1 MAGRRAGLFQ
11 KYFAFIVLLV
21 SGGLVASGAIGL
33 YFSYQETRNSLV
45 SLQREKAL
53 TAAVRIEQFLRDIE
67 SQLGWT
73 ALPHVSP
80 AQDAMESRV
89 LDFIRTLRQLP
100 AVTEVTHLDGEGRE
114 RLMVSRL
121 AMNRVNAGTDLSKE
135 PRFLEA
141 RAKVVN
147 GRKVEG
153 KTWFGPV
160 YFRKETE
167 PYMAISIPEAR
178 DRPGVT
184 VVDVN
189 LKFIWDVV
197 SRIRIGQ
204 KGVAY
209 VVDDQGYLVA
219 HPDISL
225 VLRKVNLSDLPQ
237 VKAALAA
244 GPEGEVKEVP
254 DARNVA
260 GESVLSASA
269 RIAPTNWR
277 VFVEEPQ
284 AAVFAP
290 LYDAILRTIVLLLAG
305 VVISVFASLFLA
317 RRMVNPVRAL
327 RLGAERI
334 GAGDLDARI
343 HVKTG
348 DELEDLAERFNT
360 MTAQLRESYADL
372 EKKVEVRT
380 AELREALDQQTATSN
395 VLKVISGS
403 PTDVTP
409 VFEAIV
415 RSARDLGE
423 AANAYAFRF
432 DGERIHHV
440 ASTDDS
446 LGWLEHAANF
456 GAKPADPA
464 SISGRVIAARGIVR
478 IDDIGADE
486 SYRKLTGLDER
497 GKRLGIP
504 LLRDGEVTGII
515 VVAWDE
521 PGTVPDKFVRLLQTF
536 ADQAAIAV
544 QNVHLFNEIQEK
556 SRQLET
562 ANKHKSDFLANM
574 SHELRTPLNAI
585 IGFSEVM
592 LSGMAGNMPEK
603 QKEFIGD
610 IRDSGKHLLALIN
623 DILDLS
629 KIEAGRM
636 ELDIARF
643 DVPAAMANAT
653 TLVRGRA
660 ERHGIQL
667 VSEVGDGVGAYEGDE
682 RKFKQ
687 IVLNLL
693 TNAVKFTPE
702 GGTVTLGAQRRNG
715 AYVFSVTDT
724 GVGIAPEDQQAIFE
738 EFKQVG
744 SDIERKA
751 EGTGLGL
758 ALTKRLVELH
768 GGAIRVESVPGRG
781 SKFTFELPLAPIHDE
796 APA

>member
-53 TAAVRIEQFLRDIE
+53 TASVRIEQFLRDIE

-73 ALPHVSP
+73 ALPHVTPSVEHMD
-80 AQDAMESRV
+80 QTRI
-89 LDFIRTLRQLP
+89 DFLKLLRQAP
-100 AVTEVTHLDGEGRE
+100 AVTEVTHLDGQGRE
-114 RLMVSRL
+114 RLMISRL
-121 AMNRVNAGTDLSKE
+121 AMDRVDAMTDFSKD
-135 PRFLEA
+135 PRFVEA
-141 RAKVVN
+141 RK
-147 GRKVEG
+147 G

-184 VVDVN
+184 VVEVN

-204 KGVAY
+204 KGIAY
-209 VVDDQGYLVA
+209 VVDDKGYLVA

-225 VLRKVNLSDLPQ
+225 VLRKVNLSELPQ
-237 VKAALAA
+237 VKDALAA
-244 GPEGEVKEVP
+244 GPDADLREVP
-254 DARNVA
+254 DARDST
-260 GESVLSASA
+260 GEAVLSAYA
-269 RIAPTNWR
+269 RVPQTSWR
-277 VFVEEPQ
+277 VFVEEPSS
-284 AAVFAP
+284 AVFAP
-290 LYDAILRTIVLLLAG
+290 LYDAIVRTALLLLAG

-327 RLGAERI
+327 QVGAVKI
-334 GAGDLDARI
+334 GAGDLNARI
-343 HVKTG
+343 DVRTG
-348 DELEDLAERFNT
+348 DELEELAGRFNT

-372 EKKVEVRT
+372 EKKVQDRT
-380 AELREALDQQTATSN
+380 AELSETLEQQTATSE
-395 VLKVISGS
+395 VLKVISSS
-403 PTDVTP
+403 PTDVMP

-415 RSARDLGE
+415 NSAKELGE
-423 AANAYAFRF
+423 ADWVVVFRY
-432 DGERIHHV
+432 DGELISPAA
-440 ASTDDS
+440 ASFVREGPVDMS
-446 LGWLEHAANF
+446 
-456 GAKPADPA
+456 KPTSWKADRHTLAGRAIVEKRVVEINDTYADPEYA
-464 SISGRVIAARGIVR
+464 PERHGLAKSATSARV
-478 IDDIGADE
+478 
-486 SYRKLTGLDER
+486 
-497 GKRLGIP
+497 LGVP
-504 LLRDGEVTGII
+504 LLREGEPIGVINVI
-515 VVAWDE
+515 WDE
-521 PGTVPDKFVRLLQTF
+521 PGPIEPKFRRLLETF
-536 ADQAAIAV
+536 AAQAVIAIE
-544 QNVHLFNEIQEK
+544 NVRLFNEIQEK
-556 SRQLET
+556 GRQLEV

-592 LSGMAGNMPEK
+592 LGGMAGTMPEK

-643 DVPAAMANAT
+643 DLAAAMSNAM

-660 ERHGIQL
+660 ERHGIKL
-667 VSEVGDGVGAYEGDE
+667 ASDIAPGIGSYDGDE

-702 GGTVTLGAQRRNG
+702 GGTVTMGAERRNG
-715 AYVFSVTDT
+715 AYVFSVQDT

-738 EFKQVG
+738 EFRQVG
-744 SDIERKA
+744 KDYDKKA

-768 GGAIRVESVPGRG
+768 GGTIRVDSAPGRG
-781 SKFTFELPLAPIHDE
+781 STFTFELPIETE
-796 APA
+796 AA